1 MTVKHNISLLPYNT
15 FGIDVKAQNFVAI
28 HDEAELEE
36 LLSSGLLQEAP
47 YLILGGGSNMVFTQD
62 FLGTVVHLENKGIR
76 KIDDALTIEAAAG
89 VVWDDF
95 VRYCLAQGWYGVEN
109 LVAIPGTVGASPVQN
124 VGAYGVEAK
133 DVIKEVSAYEIATG
147 KRRLFSN
154 EECRFAYRN
163 SIFKQELKN
172 QYIVTKVSFRL
183 SDEFRPNLGY
193 KAVAQ
198 AMEATGQTHPSA
210 IQLADA
216 IADIRW
222 NKLPRPELMGS
233 AGSFFMNPVVT
244 DSVHAELKERFP
256 DMVSYLVDDGH
267 YKLAA
272 GWLIEHAGW
281 KGKSLGLAG
290 VYDKQALVLVN
301 KGGCSGSDVLRLA
314 DAVVADVEAKFGV
327 SLQKEAIII

>member
-1 MTVKHNISLLPYNT
+1 MTIKHNISLRPYNT

-28 HDEAELEE
+28 RDEVELEE
-36 LLSSGLLQEAP
+36 LLASGILREQP

-62 FLGTVVHLENKGIR
+62 YEGTVVHMENKGIR
-76 KIDDALTIEAAAG
+76 KKDDALTIEAAAG
-89 VVWDDF
+89 EVWDDF

-133 DVIKEVSAYEIATG
+133 DVIDAVTAYEVETG
-147 KRRLFSN
+147 RRRVFAN
-154 EECRFAYRN
+154 AECRFGYRN

-172 QYIVTKVSFRL
+172 RYIVTQVSFRL
-183 SDEFRPNLGY
+183 SGEFSPNIGY

-198 AMEATGQTHPSA
+198 AMEATGRTHPSA
-210 IQLADA
+210 IELADA
-216 IADIRW
+216 IAEIRW
-222 NKLPRPELMGS
+222 NKLPRPEQMGS

-256 DMVSYLVDDGH
+256 DLVSYVVDDGH

-281 KGKSLGLAG
+281 KGKWLGLAG
-290 VYDKQALVLVN
+290 VWEKQALVLVN
-301 KGGCSGSDVLRLA
+301 KGGCTGADVLRLA
-314 DAVVADVEAKFGV
+314 SAVVADVEAKFGV
-327 SLQKEAIII
+327 TLQKEAIIL